1 MSEKKPQ
8 QSHGALIWGIILLFL
23 GIVFL
28 LQVLDVLPW
37 ALWVTLWRFWPVLII
52 IIGLNILLRR
62 RQPLGCE
69 RADICAAVGLPGWSL
84 LAV

>member
-1 MSEKKPQ
+1 MSEKKQQ

-37 ALWVTLWRFWPVLII
+37 GVWGTLWRFCPVLII
-52 IIGLNILLRR
+52 IIGLNILLSRYNPWVVACP
-62 RQPLGCE
+62 Q
-69 RADICAAVGLPGWSL
+69 
-84 LAV
+84 